1 MTTESILEINGLTH
15 TFPLTKKQVIPAV
28 DNISFTIPRGEI
40 FGLVGESG
48 SGKSTVARCIMNL
61 YRPAPGQICF
71 KGIDL
76 GDPKAL
82 RQHKKILNTKRQLI
96 FQDSNSSL
104 NQRMRVADILT
115 EPMKINHIPFPRGSA
130 RAEAEFQLRAVGLDG
145 GTLDLYPSEL
155 SGGQRQR
162 VAIARALSM
171 NPELLVADEP
181 IASLDVSIQAQIVN
195 LFKHLQEEHGF
206 TFLFIAHDL
215 AMVEYLCDRVGVMVS
230 GKLVE
235 IAPTAVLFNN
245 PMHPYTQA
253 LLSAIPKPDPIRER
267 ARQIGVFSPP
277 DFYSQGVME
286 AVGPDHYILTERG
299 AKGCPSAMPSFT
311 MEKRFSSSC

>member
-15 TFPLTKKQVIPAV
+15 TFPLTKKQVISAV

-61 YRPAPGQICF
+61 YRPAPGRICF

-76 GDPKAL
+76 GDPKSL

-115 EPMKINHIPFPRGSA
+115 EPMKINHILFPRGSA
-130 RAEAEFQLRAVGLDG
+130 RAEAEFQLRVVGLDEG
-145 GTLDLYPSEL
+145 ILDLYPSEL

-162 VAIARALSM
+162 VTIARSLSM

-195 LFKHLQEEHGF
+195 LFKHLQEEHG
-206 TFLFIAHDL
+206 
-215 AMVEYLCDRVGVMVS
+215 
-230 GKLVE
+230 
-235 IAPTAVLFNN
+235 
-245 PMHPYTQA
+245 
-253 LLSAIPKPDPIRER
+253 
-267 ARQIGVFSPP
+267 
-277 DFYSQGVME
+277 
-286 AVGPDHYILTERG
+286 
-299 AKGCPSAMPSFT
+299 
-311 MEKRFSSSC
+311 